1 MASKGFGHL
10 PSPSLRRCE
19 PAIEP
24 GGGIFVCYQVAGQ
37 APMGG
42 PITFEDDALTVKE
55 QSLSMKRERIVASV
69 EGDGGGEQRDESF

>member
-1 MASKGFGHL
+1 
-10 PSPSLRRCE
+10 
-19 PAIEP
+19 
-24 GGGIFVCYQVAGQ
+24 
-37 APMGG
+37 MGR